1 LPSIDVFDKENKK
14 VSSLEIKSEIF
25 ESPVREDI
33 LHTVVN
39 WQLTKRRSGTA
50 STKTRGEV
58 RGGGSKPWRQKGT
71 GRARQGSNR
80 SPLWRKGAIIF
91 GPKPKEWAYK
101 VPKKVR
107 KNALRSVLALKF
119 SENKIFVVDSLE
131 LNEIKT
137 RNVQNLL
144 KKFDLKS
151 ALIVD
156 KDNENLYKSSRNII
170 KVKYINEQGI
180 NVYDILKYDNLIISS
195 DSLNKVQEAFEN

>member
-14 VSSLEIKSEIF
+14 VSTLEIKSEIF

>member
-1 LPSIDVFDKENKK
+1 MPSIDVFDKENKK

>member
-1 LPSIDVFDKENKK
+1 MPSIDVFDKENKK
-14 VSSLEIKSEIF
+14 VSSLEIKSDIF

-39 WQLTKRRSGTA
+39 WQLTKKRSGTA

-80 SPLWRKGAIIF
+80 SPLWRNGAIIF

-101 VPKKVR
+101 VPKKIR

-137 RNVQNLL
+137 KNVQNLL

-156 KDNENLYKSSRNII
+156 KDNENLYKSSRNIN